1 MLSRWDIRE
10 VIPMLSKTRIRKM
23 LSEIEQLKIENK
35 ILAEAN
41 ITLEKRLAETAREI
55 TSIKDELL
63 KVIQ

>member
-1 MLSRWDIRE
+1 
-10 VIPMLSKTRIRKM
+10 MLSKTRIRKM

-55 TSIKDELL
+55 TSIKNELL